1 MPPTPPAWPSW
12 VLVGVLKLAG
22 AAVALAAVLVRPGR
36 SGWPRQLFGA
46 ALWGAFGLLALYSAG
61 NL

>member
-1 MPPTPPAWPSW
+1 MG

-36 SGWPRQLFGA
+36 SGRPRQLLGE
-46 ALWGAFGLLALYSAG
+46 ALIPAQRRRTGINPPEQPEFRSS
-61 NL
+61 